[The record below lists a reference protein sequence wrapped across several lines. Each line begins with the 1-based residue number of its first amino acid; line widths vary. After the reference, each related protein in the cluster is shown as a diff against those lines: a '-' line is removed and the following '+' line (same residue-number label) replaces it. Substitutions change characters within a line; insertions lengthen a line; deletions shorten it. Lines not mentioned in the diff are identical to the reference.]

1 MKSITHRSNH
11 NQILIRGTG
20 ALACLFA
27 ARFAAKGITVNMLGT
42 WAEGIEALSKRGV
55 TIIDTKGNESNYPV
69 FASNNPKDFPDKKT
83 TLVLVKSYQTSIAA
97 NQLKDCLSEEGIA
110 LTLQNGLG
118 NREKLARILGGDRVA
133 IGVTSIGAT
142 LLKPGYVKEGGKGII
157 IIPQMKKLQNITIL
171 FNEAGFEVKHDENT
185 NSIIW
190 RKLIINSAINPITA
204 ILKVKNGELLKLE
217 TIRELLISTIQEGNT
232 VSKSLNIDLSYAD
245 LIDTLMTT
253 LELTAN
259 NRSSMLQDLDRGTQT
274 EIDAISGEIAKIGD
288 QYNIP
293 TPINQ
298 TLWHLIKAEESKLH
312 NQ

>member
-1 MKSITHRSNH
+1 MKSINHLSNH

-42 WAEGIEALSKRGV
+42 WEEGIEALSKRGV
-55 TIIDTKGNESNYPV
+55 TIIDIKGNQSNYPV
-69 FASNNPKDFPDKKT
+69 FASNYPKDFPET
-83 TLVLVKSYQTSIAA
+83 NTALVLVKSYQTSFAA
-97 NQLKDCLSEEGIA
+97 NQLKDCLSEDGIA

-118 NREKLARILGGDRVA
+118 NREKLVQILGEERVA

-157 IIPQMKKLQNITIL
+157 VIPQIAKLQNIKNL
-171 FNEAGFEVKHDENT
+171 FDKARFEVKHDENT

-190 RKLIINSAINPITA
+190 KKLIINSAINPITA
-204 ILKVKNGELLKLE
+204 ILKVKNGDLLNLE
-217 TIRELLISTIQEGNT
+217 TVKDLLIASIQEGNK
-232 VSKSLNIDLSYAD
+232 VSNSLGIDLNYAD
-245 LIDTLMTT
+245 LIESLMTT

-259 NRSSMLQDLDRGTQT
+259 NHSSMLQDLDRGTQT
-274 EIDAISGEIAKIGD
+274 EIDAICGEIVKIGE

-298 TLWHLIKAEESKLH
+298 TLWHLIKAEESKIH
-312 NQ
+312 NK